1 MNETNERMDT
11 MYHIYLKDRCVHHG
25 LTEEEFRNTWNNMKG
40 MVGLMKTEY
49 TVEDLSYEELK
60 YSRQAT
66 IDSSH

>member
-1 MNETNERMDT
+1 MNET
-11 MYHIYLKDRCVHHG
+11 MYHIYAKDVCLYSG
-25 LTEEEFRNTWNNMKG
+25 LDKEEFERTWRDVKG

-60 YSRQAT
+60 YSREAM

>member
-1 MNETNERMDT
+1 MNET
-11 MYHIYLKDRCVHHG
+11 MYHIYAKDVCLYSG
-25 LTEEEFRNTWNNMKG
+25 LDKEEFERTWRDVKG

-60 YSRQAT
+60 YSREAT

>member
-1 MNETNERMDT
+1 MTET
-11 MYHIYLKDRCVHHG
+11 MYHIYAKDVCLYSG
-25 LTEEEFRNTWNNMKG
+25 LDRDEFERTWRDVKG

>member
-1 MNETNERMDT
+1 MNET
-11 MYHIYLKDRCVHHG
+11 MYHIYAKDVCLYSG
-25 LTEEEFRNTWNNMKG
+25 LDKEEFERTWRDVRG

-60 YSRQAT
+60 YSKQAT

>member
-1 MNETNERMDT
+1 
-11 MYHIYLKDRCVHHG
+11 MYHIYAKDVCLYSG
-25 LTEEEFRNTWNNMKG
+25 LDKEEFERTWRDVKG

-60 YSRQAT
+60 YSREAT

>member
-1 MNETNERMDT
+1 MNET
-11 MYHIYLKDRCVHHG
+11 MYHIYAKDVCLYSG
-25 LTEEEFRNTWNNMKG
+25 LDREEFERTWRDVRG

-60 YSRQAT
+60 YSKQAT

>member
-1 MNETNERMDT
+1 MNET
-11 MYHIYLKDRCVHHG
+11 MYHIYAKDVCLYSG
-25 LTEEEFRNTWNNMKG
+25 LDKEEFERTWRDVRG

>member
-1 MNETNERMDT
+1 MNET
-11 MYHIYLKDRCVHHG
+11 MYHIYAKDVCLYSG
-25 LTEEEFRNTWNNMKG
+25 LNKEEFEKTWRDVRG

-49 TVEDLSYEELK
+49 TIEDLSYEELK

>member
-25 LTEEEFRNTWNNMKG
+25 LTEEEFKNTWNNMKG

-49 TVEDLSYEELK
+49 TIEDLSYEELK
-60 YSRQAT
+60 YSRTAT

>member
-25 LTEEEFRNTWNNMKG
+25 LTEEEFRNTWSNMKG

-60 YSRQAT
+60 YSREAT

>member
-1 MNETNERMDT
+1 MNET
-11 MYHIYLKDRCVHHG
+11 MYHIYAKDVCLYSG
-25 LTEEEFRNTWNNMKG
+25 LDKEEFERTWRDVKG

-60 YSRQAT
+60 YSRTAT

>member
-11 MYHIYLKDRCVHHG
+11 MYHIYLKDRWVHYG
-25 LTEEEFRNTWNNMKG
+25 LTEEEFRNTWSNMKG

-49 TVEDLSYEELK
+49 TIEDLSYEELK
-60 YSRQAT
+60 YSRTAT